1 MEKAKTSC
9 RLKGF
14 TLLELIIVC
23 ALFSMILIGAL
34 SVLRP
39 VSLLYKQNVEYE
51 TSRATSDIVS
61 TYLEGVLNYADR
73 MWIYEDK
80 CADSSVYNEQDE
92 LNKFINTYFDGQ
104 SGHQTIYI
112 MDVVNDPVVDAS
124 GNIIEEGYGRVYMRE
139 IGTGKNTIDDTTPKY
154 LAISNGIYEDYG
166 FQIDVQNALP
176 RTLTTTVNVYKKS
189 KTVTPSGVQSQNG
202 VLALVDS
209 NGRNRYESNGVEV
222 VKSSNMLNICYY
234 DVDLNSPTG
243 IPNYVIVYKADGTT
257 SKVSAFYSNPN
268 SASITDATPQSNNY
282 HIIFTLPDQEY
293 YKSAAQ
299 NQLEYIDCA
308 PKTITA
314 ACYTTKTLDEILE
327 GAGFKVSAKYTNSNV
342 LVEISKGLLNDGTD
356 GWYVQNRA
364 SFDTDKKT
372 AGTYSYF
379 VYFESEMTTV
389 NITFEQQPMV
399 TAISAQNLIVSPGDS
414 VSKGMFNVTVVRGG
428 KTEAISSSSYDVT
441 LADGSAL
448 DTLTPAAGGVYAVT
462 VKYKGDGAISDDITC
477 NAYILVPQVSGI
489 TAGKTKT
496 VYSVGYTLTD
506 ADMSDIVVT
515 AEYLPMNVGG
525 VEITPTPTVVTSKA
539 VFTYTTAP
547 LVEGTDYINVSCTV
561 GGSDCTT
568 SIPIEVKS
576 NALDAMFSLTNGNIG
591 DSSGTITVNCV
602 INNPS
607 KQNGWTLKMT
617 VPELSADVNGVVT
630 SSVWSEHYDCSSDTK
645 NSINIVGKDNSES
658 VTIPI
663 TITVYWDDAG
673 GPNITALKNMYDELQ
688 AGTYAWNYTIE

>member
-51 TSRATSDIVS
+51 SSRATSDIVS

-112 MDVVNDPVVDAS
+112 MDVVNDPVVDGS
-124 GNIIEEGYGRVYMRE
+124 GNVIEEGYGRVYMRE
-139 IGTGKNTIDDTTPKY
+139 IGTGKTTIDDTTPKY

-189 KTVTPSGVQSQNG
+189 KHVSPSGVQSQNG

-209 NGRNRYESNGVEV
+209 SGNSKYESNGVEV

-234 DVDLNSPTG
+234 DVDLNSPTS

-282 HIIFTLPDQEY
+282 HIIFTLPDQGY
-293 YKSAAQ
+293 YENAAQ
-299 NQLEYIDCA
+299 NQLESIDCA
-308 PKTITA
+308 PKNLTA
-314 ACYTTKTLDEILE
+314 ACYTSKTLDEILE
-327 GAGFKVSAKYTNSNV
+327 DAGFKVTAKYTNNNV
-342 LVEISKGLLNDGTD
+342 MVEISKGMLNDGTD
-356 GWYVQNRA
+356 GWYVQNRS
-364 SFDTDKKT
+364 SFDTDKQT
-372 AGTYSYF
+372 AGKYSYY
-379 VYFESEMTTV
+379 VYFESKMTTV
-389 NITFEQQPMV
+389 NITFEAQPMV
-399 TAISAQNLIVSPGDS
+399 ESISAQNLIVSPGDS

-428 KTEAISSSSYDVT
+428 KTEAISASSYEIT

-448 DTLTPAAGGVYAVT
+448 KTLVPASGGVYPVT
-462 VKYKGDGAISDDITC
+462 VKYTGDGAISNDITST
-477 NAYILVPQVSGI
+477 AYILVPQVSGI
-489 TAGKTKT
+489 TATKT
-496 VYSVGYTLTD
+496 ETVYTVGYTLTD

-515 AEYLPMNVGG
+515 AEYLPIAVGG
-525 VEITPTPTVVTSKA
+525 TAITPTPTVVTDKCT
-539 VFTYTTAP
+539 FTYVTTP
-547 LVEGTDYINVSCTV
+547 LAEGSAQIGVACTV
-561 GGSDCTT
+561 GGSTCTAA
-568 SIPIEVKS
+568 IPIEVKS
-576 NALDAMFSLTNGNIG
+576 NALDAMFSLASNNSIG
-591 DSSGTITVNCV
+591 DTSGSITVNCV

-607 KQNGWTLKMT
+607 KQNGWTLKLT
-617 VPELSADVNGVVT
+617 VSELSADVNGVVT
-630 SSVWSEHYDCSSDTK
+630 STWGGKYSFSSDTK
-645 NSINIVGKDNSES
+645 NSITIVGNDNSES

-663 TITVYWDDAG
+663 TITVYYEGAG
-673 GPNITALKNMYDELQ
+673 GSNITGLKSIYEQLQ
-688 AGTYAWNYTIE
+688 TGTYTWNYTIE